1 MLHISPKVNV
11 DHSHNLGWKD
21 FFIQTNLEVNLASRK
36 YAWRGQPV
44 KAKLING
51 ILDLLNS
58 IIALSICYCPKQSQ
72 LLVFVSLYS
81 WATYY
86 YDCCCLTYVDLYNF
100 CFFIIIRKVTQIWYI
115 LQQLHKNEKR
125 CSSKLTN
132 QETYKEAF
140 VLTFKE
146 TALVLLKRALIT
158 LHLHT
163 MMCFIF
169 ASQ

>member
-1 MLHISPKVNV
+1 MLHISLKVDV

-44 KAKLING
+44 KAILING

-58 IIALSICYCPKQSQ
+58 IIKLSICYCPKQSQ

-100 CFFIIIRKVTQIWYI
+100 FFFFIIIRKVTQIWYI
-115 LQQLHKNEKR
+115 LQQLHKNEK
-125 CSSKLTN
+125 KM
-132 QETYKEAF
+132 Q
-140 VLTFKE
+140 
-146 TALVLLKRALIT
+146 
-158 LHLHT
+158 
-163 MMCFIF
+163 
-169 ASQ
+169 

>member
-1 MLHISPKVNV
+1 M

-21 FFIQTNLEVNLASRK
+21 FLHSNKFGSVNLASRK
-36 YAWRGQPV
+36 YAWRRQPV
-44 KAKLING
+44 MAILING

-58 IIALSICYCPKQSQ
+58 IIAFSICYCPKQSQ
-72 LLVFVSLYS
+72 LLVFASLYS

-86 YDCCCLTYVDLYNF
+86 YDCCCLTYVDLYNLF
-100 CFFIIIRKVTQIWYI
+100 YFIIIRKVTQYDMFSNN
-115 LQQLHKNEKR
+115 HTKMKKR

-140 VLTFKE
+140 VLSFNK
-146 TALVLLKRALIT
+146 TALVLLKRELIT